1 MNVKEFYQSGN
12 YIFTPEVL
20 QEFDFI
26 INPEIE
32 SEVLNYLYKEN
43 YNNTIL
49 SEEDPTAIAND
60 VKLTL
65 LTYKDYFKSIKDTLD
80 FTFNPNEASKTEDL
94 VKITSEETNVKTGA
108 ETDNSSSNE
117 TSSDIKSGGDT
128 DTITITDNTIN
139 TRNGKETTDSTPGVT
154 TYNKTSKSSYNS
166 NNLQL
171 TDELEVSNTGT
182 DTVEKTYTGLTD
194 DSNKTYNETKS
205 KVFNNETTQYEKD
218 SSQTNTKEYNN
229 VTDNFTKNYNEERQS
244 KSTNLTLELI
254 ETIYKSKTINLYNEI
269 VVKVSEGISIP
280 VYIFE

>member
-1 MNVKEFYQSGN
+1 MQVKEFYQSGN
-12 YIFTPEVL
+12 YIFTPEIL

-26 INPEIE
+26 TNPDVE
-32 SEVLNYLYKEN
+32 SQVLNYIYQEN
-43 YNNTIL
+43 YNHTIL
-49 SEEDPTAIAND
+49 SKEDPLIIAND

-65 LTYKDYFKSIKDTLD
+65 LSYKDYFKSIKDTLD

-94 VKITSEETNVKTGA
+94 VKITSTETNIKTGA
-108 ETDNSSSNE
+108 ETDTSSANE
-117 TSSDIKSGGDT
+117 TSSDVKSGGET
-128 DTITITDNTIN
+128 DTISITDNTTN
-139 TRNGKETTDSTPGVT
+139 TRNGKEKTDSTPGVT
-154 TYNKTSKSSYNS
+154 TYNKTSKSSYNA
-166 NNLQL
+166 NKLQL

-194 DSNKTYNETKS
+194 DSNKTYNETNS
-205 KVFNNETTQYEKD
+205 KVFNNETNQFEKD

-269 VVKVSEGISIP
+269 VMKVSEYITIP
-280 VYIFE
+280 IYIFE